1 MRASRGDDEQSWQRL
16 HDIYA
21 PLIRGWL
28 SRQAVVGSDADD
40 LTQDVL
46 VVVLRKLPTF
56 KHNGRPGAFR
66 RWLRL
71 IVVNCVRDSI
81 KRKRFAADS
90 QTGISELLQQLEDES
105 SEISQ
110 QWDQEHDLEVA
121 RRLLAQI
128 ESSFDPQTWE
138 AFQLL
143 TREEL
148 SAQQVAEQLDM
159 PVASVYQAKSRVL
172 AKLRESAGG
181 LIDD

>member
-1 MRASRGDDEQSWQRL
+1 M
-16 HDIYA
+16 
-21 PLIRGWL
+21 
-28 SRQAVVGSDADD
+28 
-40 LTQDVL
+40 
-46 VVVLRKLPTF
+46 
-56 KHNGRPGAFR
+56 
-66 RWLRL
+66 
-71 IVVNCVRDSI
+71 
-81 KRKRFAADS
+81 
-90 QTGISELLQQLEDES
+90 
-105 SEISQ
+105 
-110 QWDQEHDLEVA
+110 EVA

-159 PVASVYQAKSRVL
+159 PIASVYQAKSRVL

>member
-105 SEISQ
+105 S
-110 QWDQEHDLEVA
+110 
-121 RRLLAQI
+121 
-128 ESSFDPQTWE
+128 
-138 AFQLL
+138 
-143 TREEL
+143 
-148 SAQQVAEQLDM
+148 
-159 PVASVYQAKSRVL
+159 
-172 AKLRESAGG
+172 
-181 LIDD
+181 